1 MKRKA
6 LLLLAG
12 FFGALPLRAGE
23 AAGLASAREF
33 LSGGDARAAETAARR
48 VLKAQGPS
56 AGAYALLGEAATS
69 QKRYARARRW
79 YRRALKRDARCA
91 PAYWGLGQI
100 QEKRGRLDEAAN
112 EYRAA
117 ILSDPEYAAATEALA
132 RLKAQTVSTE

>member
-1 MKRKA
+1 MNRKR
-6 LLLLAG
+6 LLVLAG
-12 FFGALPLRAGE
+12 FLGAMSLRANDTPPL
-23 AAGLASAREF
+23 AAAREA
-33 LSGGDARAAETAARR
+33 LSRGDTRAAETAARA
-48 VLKAQGPS
+48 VLKTQGPS
-56 AGAYALLGEAATS
+56 ASAYALLGEAATS
-69 QKRYARARRW
+69 RGQHARARRW

-117 ILSDPEYAAATEALA
+117 ILSDPENAAATAALA